1 MDWWW
6 PGVGLVPV
14 FGLVHVEDVVFM
26 VVDEFVAN
34 VNEFRL
40 RLAQTLTDVVFS
52 LGTEGDG

>member
-1 MDWWW
+1 M
-6 PGVGLVPV
+6 
-14 FGLVHVEDVVFM
+14 HVEDVVFM